1 MSYAHSS
8 SAHWTCLATR
18 SQPCLQ
24 AGVVEVMSAQCR
36 VQIFVVPSKAY
47 WTLDLLPGK
56 FIITI
61 LTISNIN
68 LISIIRPD
76 VKPPTDCINYDHYQ
90 GIKDDPTHER
100 KHFQLF
106 LPKDVFSLL
115 SFAKF

>member
-24 AGVVEVMSAQCR
+24 AGVVEDMGAQCR
-36 VQIFVVPSKAY
+36 VQIFLIPSKAN
-47 WTLDLLPGK
+47 WTLDLLSGK

-68 LISIIRPD
+68 LISII
-76 VKPPTDCINYDHYQ
+76 
-90 GIKDDPTHER
+90 
-100 KHFQLF
+100 
-106 LPKDVFSLL
+106 S
-115 SFAKF
+115 